1 MKMDIIYALIILCS
15 LLNLNTAFIP
25 NWKLEGEI
33 FSLFSGDSTIFEK
46 PSINYNGYYM
56 VTKIIKD
63 NGEIKKENWL
73 KNDNISLNKKVN
85 FEEIGNV
92 FTGVPNLGTVI
103 CPIGTFHPHDGN
115 GNEISITNFANDP
128 NRNKK
133 WNLECFYHSH
143 SGLFLA
149 FYYNKGSKALYGYY
163 KEDGGNKI
171 WNSENEFYG
180 GLYFARLQNYEV
192 GDEEKTYPILY
203 IAQDGDRVKLMGMK
217 ETLKINDIH
226 RSGGQVKNLFKD
238 KQSKSRTIVYVDDVD
253 NNFYYLTYD
262 SNGYFIGFSTTPP
275 GSNYFNYDDFNTV
288 RLTETNDLSFNF
300 KDNIEILEMNFI
312 KKTPYVYYKINNTE
326 TGKIYYGI
334 MEFKTQQILFNTDD
348 SNIREFVPYSDYEML
363 IITSDSAYKYC
374 LYKYN
379 DECQPSCPTGTE
391 LVISPKGNECKGS
404 QPTVGTTDCKV
415 KIMPEGICEDECD
428 LSVYALNGNECALCS
443 YFYTNKPY
451 KFYGSNV
458 CLENPPENYENYTAK
473 YNIIKCKKGYKLDE
487 DTQKCI
493 TNCFS
498 LCTTCNDFSNDN
510 EHQDCI
516 GCINGYDLN
525 SYNNCIL
532 HVEPPEPQPPSTELS
547 QQSTN
552 ELVTEKITEQV
563 SEYKSEHITVRS
575 SEIKIEPT
583 EKKEISDSIQPEVIP
598 QPQVDSCSLEK
609 CKTCNAESLQVN
621 LCLTCN
627 EEQGYMKVNYT
638 ILHPDFY
645 DCVKRNDPLLNNFY
659 YSETKNEFRPCYK
672 TCKKCSEEGNPEAH
686 HCLECES
693 EFMFRPG
700 HNPGKNCV
708 VKSEYYYLD
717 SYNQYKSLDKFQC
730 PLEAKYMVKE
740 KKYCIYDCKQ
750 DDDYKY
756 LYSGNCVASCPE
768 NTIPDTNFICKED
781 PTKVYFSKIEI
792 DLGSGENS
800 LKVVKNLAKVYTSE
814 FRYTQ
819 NHVSFYQD
827 GGTGVILYKNQLA
840 LEELPL
846 EMPKVNMK
854 NCSNKVKDDYNIEGN
869 LLTSVV
875 QTKEKGK
882 HETAYSLYH
891 PDSGEKLE
899 AILLCQNET
908 IEVKENITAIL
919 NTSENVNFKLQ
930 ISLVEQGINIF
941 DLNDP
946 FYKDICYDFDN
957 PGKRDIALRDR
968 VKQAYPNAI
977 LCEEGCRNKGI
988 NLGDM
993 TASCDCTF
1001 RDITQNN
1008 FVKDNEIL
1016 DSMMGEVFNIL
1027 DDSNIMVVKC
1037 YKYIIKYFT
1046 RSYGGIATTIIIAI
1060 NIILIIVLF
1069 SCEFKKIGQYA
1080 IMVTKNYL
1088 KLLKIFSVKNEMTEV
1103 NPPKKNINNKDK
1115 KEDNH
1120 KRKSFRRKSKK
1131 LSTRLPDK
1139 DKEQS
1144 GNKLKVSFN
1153 NAKVKIT
1160 TYRETDDILNEEKK
1174 LKNFYDEY
1182 LATSPDEM
1190 EFDDAIKKDDRNFC
1204 KYFADNLKEK
1214 QIITNTFIASD
1225 HIKKRSIKIILFNL
1239 NLVLY
1244 IVVNGLFFSEVYIS
1258 ELFNIKEEDEK
1269 FFSFLPRSID
1279 RLFYATVVSVIVGY
1293 LVDCFFIEEQKIKNI
1308 FKRERL
1314 NPDMIKQS
1322 VLDLIREIKRRYVGF
1337 IILVLILLLC
1347 SLYYLL
1353 CFNYVYPKSQIEWI
1367 KSSIAI
1373 IIVINILSI
1382 LRLFL
1387 GAVLR
1392 YLSFGCENEYIF
1404 KFSRAFS

>member
-1 MKMDIIYALIILCS
+1 MDKIFSLIVLCS
-15 LLNLNTAFIP
+15 LLNLFSPFIP
-25 NWKLEGEI
+25 NWEFEGEI
-33 FSLFSGDSTIFEK
+33 YNIFFEGATTTQQTK
-46 PSINYNGYYM
+46 NYDDDYYM
-56 VTKIIKD
+56 INKIIK
-63 NGEIKKENWL
+63 NSEGEIIKENYL
-73 KNDNISLNKKVN
+73 CKNKDSTHLEKKVD
-85 FEEIGNV
+85 FEEIGGV
-92 FTGVPNLGTVI
+92 FTDVDDLGTVI
-103 CPIGTFHPHDGN
+103 CPKGSFHPHDGN
-115 GNEISITNFANDP
+115 GNEISITNFKNEN
-128 NRNKK
+128 NRK
-133 WNLECFYHSH
+133 WNLECFKHED

-149 FYYNKGSKALYGYY
+149 YYYNKDKYSLYGYY
-163 KEDGGNKI
+163 KYDNNGHKI
-171 WNSENEFYG
+171 WNGENEFYKY
-180 GLYFARLQNYEV
+180 LYFARLRSYPT
-192 GDEEKTYPILY
+192 DELKVYPQLLL
-203 IAQDGDRVKLMGMK
+203 AQDGDYLKLMGTK
-217 ETLKINDIH
+217 ETLKFDKLDRAGGPTITLFNRPVKANSIVYIND
-226 RSGGQVKNLFKD
+226 
-238 KQSKSRTIVYVDDVD
+238 TDD
-253 NNFYYLTYD
+253 NFYYLTYD
-262 SNGYFIGFSTTPP
+262 SNGYYIAYSTTPP
-275 GSNYFNYDDFNTV
+275 GTNYHEYSDLNKVQIEEKID
-288 RLTETNDLSFNF
+288 LTFNF
-300 KDNIEILEMNFI
+300 MENVEIQEINFI

-334 MEFKTQQILFNTDD
+334 MEFKTQQILFNTDAD
-348 SNIREFVPYSDYEML
+348 IKEFVPYSDYEML

-379 DECQPSCPTGTE
+379 GECQPSCPTGTE
-391 LVISPKGNECKGS
+391 LVINPKGNECKGS

-458 CLENPPENYENYTAK
+458 CLESPPENYENYTAK
-473 YNIIKCKKGYKLDE
+473 YNIIKCKKGYKLNE
-487 DTQKCI
+487 DNQTCI

-498 LCTTCNDFSNDN
+498 LCTTCNDFSNDS

-552 ELVTEKITEQV
+552 ELVTEKITEQI
-563 SEYKSEHITVRS
+563 SEYRSEHITVRS

-598 QPQVDSCSLEK
+598 QPQIESCSLPK

-645 DCVKRNDPLLNNFY
+645 DCVKMNDPLLNNFY

-672 TCKKCSEEGNPEAH
+672 TCKKCSEEGNPEEH

-792 DLGSGENS
+792 DLGRGENS

-869 LLTSVV
+869 LVTSVV
-875 QTKEKGK
+875 QKKDKSK

-1060 NIILIIVLF
+1060 NIILIIILF

-1258 ELFNIKEEDEK
+1258 ELFNIKEEDEN

-1279 RLFYATVVSVIVGY
+1279 RLFYATVVSVIIGY

-1322 VLDLIREIKRRYVGF
+1322 VLDLIREIKRRYIGF
-1337 IILVLILLLC
+1337 IILVFILLLC

-1392 YLSFGCENEYIF
+1392 YISFGCENEYIF